1 MPRRSTLTLSGR
13 AVDALA
19 VSERDVI
26 VWDRALAGFGV
37 RVYPSGRKVYVV
49 QSRAGGGPRRVT
61 LGTHGEI
68 TATQA
73 RKRAAQVI
81 DRIKR
86 GEEPG
91 PLLPQAG
98 TTVADLAERYMSAH
112 VAQNCNAHTAGI
124 YRGSLENHILPA
136 LGMMPLGLVERA
148 HVSALHYRLR
158 ETPRAANRALAV
170 LSKMFSLAAAW
181 GLVPDGTN
189 PCRAVRKYKE
199 RKRER
204 FLSREEYRRLGQAL
218 AEAEAEAG
226 REGAVSPYAIAALRL
241 LMLTGCRLNEILT
254 LRWDD
259 VDRTAGEFR
268 LPRRQDGHPHGAP
281 HAHRRDGAGGHP
293 PHAHQPLGHRRQAA
307 GLPSPH
313 HHRRVVPPPRPRR
326 PRRRPH
332 SRPPA
337 FLRKPRARRRRE
349 PLHDRQALGPCRHP
363 EHRPLRPPR
372 ARDRAGLCRQGRRQH
387 RRRHRTGRGR
397 REGRRVVNYSAS
409 QPARGSITEC
419 VVDALPAG
427 RDTVIWDRAL
437 TGFGVRVYPSG
448 AKVYVV
454 QTRGPTGTKRITV
467 GRHGVIGAAEARRR
481 AALIIARIRAG
492 EDLAERPAQKPAGPT
507 LATLAERYLREH
519 VAVRCKPSTAAQYRL
534 AIERYIVPALGE
546 RAVSEIG
553 RSQVADL
560 QHALRDRPAMANLV
574 IATLSRLIDQAVA
587 WGVVQETTNPCRS
600 AQKYR
605 VRRRERFLT
614 DAEFRRLGNALD
626 ELEATGR
633 LSPHAASAI
642 RLLMLT
648 GCRRNEILTLRWE
661 EVHLEAQELRLRD
674 SKTGPRTI
682 SLSVE
687 AAEVLAA
694 IPKVPGNPWVIPG
707 ARTGQRLSSI
717 FEPWSRVR
725 ARAGLDDVRIHDL
738 RHSYA
743 SRALALGESL
753 PVIAKLLGH
762 AQIQTTARYTHLT
775 RDSVKDAATRVA
787 NDIAQDIFS
796 TDVILPARPRTGGNG
811 GASMGDACRAQRDR
825 PSPCCAEQH

>member
-1 MPRRSTLTLSGR
+1 M
-13 AVDALA
+13 
-19 VSERDVI
+19 
-26 VWDRALAGFGV
+26 
-37 RVYPSGRKVYVV
+37 
-49 QSRAGGGPRRVT
+49 
-61 LGTHGEI
+61 
-68 TATQA
+68 
-73 RKRAAQVI
+73 
-81 DRIKR
+81 
-86 GEEPG
+86 
-91 PLLPQAG
+91 
-98 TTVADLAERYMSAH
+98 
-112 VAQNCNAHTAGI
+112 
-124 YRGSLENHILPA
+124 
-136 LGMMPLGLVERA
+136 
-148 HVSALHYRLR
+148 
-158 ETPRAANRALAV
+158 
-170 LSKMFSLAAAW
+170 
-181 GLVPDGTN
+181 
-189 PCRAVRKYKE
+189 
-199 RKRER
+199 
-204 FLSREEYRRLGQAL
+204 
-218 AEAEAEAG
+218 
-226 REGAVSPYAIAALRL
+226 
-241 LMLTGCRLNEILT
+241 
-254 LRWDD
+254 
-259 VDRTAGEFR
+259 
-268 LPRRQDGHPHGAP
+268 
-281 HAHRRDGAGGHP
+281 
-293 PHAHQPLGHRRQAA
+293 
-307 GLPSPH
+307 
-313 HHRRVVPPPRPRR
+313 
-326 PRRRPH
+326 
-332 SRPPA
+332 
-337 FLRKPRARRRRE
+337 
-349 PLHDRQALGPCRHP
+349 
-363 EHRPLRPPR
+363 
-372 ARDRAGLCRQGRRQH
+372 
-387 RRRHRTGRGR
+387 
-397 REGRRVVNYSAS
+397 NYSAS

-454 QTRGPTGTKRITV
+454 QTRGPAGTKRITV
-467 GRHGVIGAAEARRR
+467 GRHGVIGADEARRR
-481 AALIIARIRAG
+481 AALIIARVHAG
-492 EDLAERPAQKPAGPT
+492 EDLAEHRAQKPAGPT
-507 LATLAERYLREH
+507 LAALAARYLREH

-553 RSQVADL
+553 RSHVADL

-633 LSPHAASAI
+633 LSPHAAAAI

-661 EVHLEAQELRLRD
+661 EVHLEAQELRLPD

-687 AAEVLAA
+687 AADVLAA

-707 ARTGQRLSSI
+707 TRPGQRLSSI

-811 GASMGDACRAQRDR
+811 GASMGDACRAQRTDQAPVAR
-825 PSPCCAEQH
+825 NSIKASAARVAAEIGADILPPGLLEKSAPPTGTRTGTLARAS